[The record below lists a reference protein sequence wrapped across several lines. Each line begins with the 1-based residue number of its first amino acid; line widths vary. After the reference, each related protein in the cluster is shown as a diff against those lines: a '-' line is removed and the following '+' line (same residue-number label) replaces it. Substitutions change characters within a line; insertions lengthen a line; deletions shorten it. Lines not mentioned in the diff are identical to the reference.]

1 MEVVGLRSPDDV
13 RFRFDACELDVL
25 VDGVRVRSP
34 GVGRCCP
41 LRRRPFVSR
50 MIDNPSKEAVLTYA
64 MLIYP
69 KPGSHEGLGEDEAK
83 ALTAEYLALRDDSRC
98 VGGAHLQ
105 PGDMATTVRH
115 GCAGNLITDG
125 PYADA
130 KEVLGGYYV
139 LEASDLD
146 AALEFAQR
154 IPAVRLGGAVEV
166 RPLVEIPTETA
177 H

>member
-1 MEVVGLRSPDDV
+1 M
-13 RFRFDACELDVL
+13 
-25 VDGVRVRSP
+25 
-34 GVGRCCP
+34 
-41 LRRRPFVSR
+41 
-50 MIDNPSKEAVLTYA
+50 KYA

-69 KPGSHEGLGEDEAK
+69 KPGSHEGLDDDAAR
-83 ALTAEYLALRDDSRC
+83 ALTAEYLELRADSRC

-105 PGDMATTVRH
+105 PGEMATTVRH
-115 GCAGNLITDG
+115 GNLITDG
-125 PYADA
+125 PFADA

-139 LEASDLD
+139 LDASDLD

-166 RPLVEIPTETA
+166 RPLVEVPAETA

>member
-1 MEVVGLRSPDDV
+1 M
-13 RFRFDACELDVL
+13 
-25 VDGVRVRSP
+25 
-34 GVGRCCP
+34 
-41 LRRRPFVSR
+41 
-50 MIDNPSKEAVLTYA
+50 KYA

-69 KPGSHEGLGEDEAK
+69 KPGSHEELGEEQAE
-83 ALTAEYLALRDDSRC
+83 ALTAEYWALRDDPRC

-105 PGDMATTVRH
+105 PGDTATTVRN
-115 GCAGNLITDG
+115 GGSENLFTDG
-125 PYADA
+125 PYADT

-139 LEASDLD
+139 FEASDLD

-166 RPLVEIPTETA
+166 RPLVEIQIETA